1 MKSFK
6 TKVMLTFLIGA
17 SLSEHDCI
25 AHACVSMLAC
35 LDRPL
40 TVNFK

>member
-6 TKVMLTFLIGA
+6 IKVMLTFLIGA
-17 SLSEHDCI
+17 SLSERDCI
-25 AHACVSMLAC
+25 AHAHVYLCLLAW
-35 LDRPL
+35 